1 MLGFN
6 QEKGIVG
13 LDIGSHSIK
22 AVELSVKKKKDRDV
36 FEVTK
41 IGHELLP
48 HDAIVEGTIIDS
60 TAVVETIKMI
70 FDENKF
76 KNRNVIISI
85 SGNSVIIKKI
95 SLPAMD
101 KEELAESIVW
111 EAKHNIPYPYEETNV
126 DYAILRPPR
135 GSEDKNLD
143 ILLVAAKKDKIA
155 NYSNVVN
162 QARKNL
168 VAIDVDVF
176 ALQNSVEVNYPE
188 TFQSR
193 IVAMINIGA
202 NITNIAIIERGTSQ
216 LFRDLS
222 LGGFFFI
229 ENMRKELNISF
240 DDAEKLLKGL
250 PMKTIPPEKV
260 DEVIALNI
268 KDLLDEIAK
277 TFSFYEAGEKREKKI
292 EQIYLSGGLA
302 HLKNIA
308 NSFEQKFNIKAEI
321 INPFRNVRY
330 DEKKLD
336 PVYSQEMAA
345 LFGVAVGLATRKVEK
360 QK

>member
-1 MLGFN
+1 MFGLG
-6 QEKGIVG
+6 QEKEIVG
-13 LDIGSHSIK
+13 LDIGSHAIK
-22 AVELSVKKKKDRDV
+22 AVALRSRKKGPRDV

-41 IGHELLP
+41 IGYEVLP

-60 TAVVETIKMI
+60 TAVAETIKMI
-70 FDENKF
+70 FDGNKI
-76 KNRNVIISI
+76 KNKNVAISI

-135 GSEDKNLD
+135 GAEGRNLD

-155 NYSNVVN
+155 NYSNVVY

-176 ALQNSVEVNYPE
+176 ALQNTLEANYPE
-188 TFQSR
+188 IFESGTAA
-193 IVAMINIGA
+193 VINIGA
-202 NITNIAIIERGTSQ
+202 NITNIVIVEKGTSQ

-222 LGGFFFI
+222 LGGYFI
-229 ENMRKELNISF
+229 TENMRKELGVSF
-240 DDAEKLLKGL
+240 DEAEKLLKG
-250 PMKTIPPEKV
+250 IPVKDVPAGKAE
-260 DEVIALNI
+260 EVISLNI
-268 KDLLDEIAK
+268 RDLLDEIDK

-292 EQIYLSGGLA
+292 ERILLSGGLA
-302 HLKNIA
+302 GLKNIGNA
-308 NSFEQKFNIKAEI
+308 FQDKFNITTDI
-321 INPFRNVRY
+321 FNPFKNI
-330 DEKKLD
+330 DFGGKKFD
-336 PVYSQEMAA
+336 PVFSQEIPSV
-345 LFGVAVGLATRKVEK
+345 FGVAVGLATRRMER
-360 QK
+360 

>member
-1 MLGFN
+1 MLGLN
-6 QEKGIVG
+6 QDKGIVG

-22 AVELSVKKKKDRDV
+22 AVELAAKKRRDRDV
-36 FEVTK
+36 FEVVR
-41 IGHELLP
+41 IGYEPLP

-76 KNRNVIISI
+76 KNRNVAISI

-111 EAKHNIPYPYEETNV
+111 EAKHNIPYPYEETSV

-135 GSEDKNLD
+135 GSEERNLD

-168 VAIDVDVF
+168 MAIDIDVF
-176 ALQNSVEVNYPE
+176 ALQNSLEVNYPE
-188 TFQSR
+188 DFQSK
-193 IVAMINIGA
+193 ILAVVNIGA
-202 NITNIAIIERGTSQ
+202 NITNVAIIERGTSQ
-216 LFRDLS
+216 LVRDLS

-229 ENMRKELNISF
+229 ENIRKELNLSF
-240 DDAEKLLKGL
+240 DEAEKLLKG
-250 PMKTIPPEKV
+250 IPVKSVAAEKV
-260 DEVIALNI
+260 DELVNFNV
-268 KDLLDEIAK
+268 KDLLDEIDK

-302 HLKNIA
+302 QLKNIA
-308 NSFEQKFNIKAEI
+308 QSFEQKFGIKTEAF
-321 INPFRNVRY
+321 NSFRNVTY
-330 DEKKLD
+330 DEKRLD
-336 PVYSQEMAA
+336 PVIPQDMAPV
-345 LFGVAVGLATRKVEK
+345 FGVAVGLATRKMEK
-360 QK
+360 

>member
-1 MLGFN
+1 MFGLS
-6 QEKGIVG
+6 QDKGIVG
-13 LDIGSHSIK
+13 LDIGSHSVK
-22 AVELSVKKKKDRDV
+22 AIELKAKTKKDRDV
-36 FEVTK
+36 FEVSR
-41 IGHELLP
+41 IGYELLP

-70 FDENKF
+70 FDESKF
-76 KNRNVIISI
+76 KNRNVVISI

-95 SLPAMD
+95 TLPAMD

-135 GSEDKNLD
+135 GAAEKNLD

-176 ALQNSVEVNYPE
+176 ALQNALEVNYPDE
-188 TFQSR
+188 FESK
-193 IVAMINIGA
+193 IVAIINIGA
-202 NITNIAIIERGTSQ
+202 NITNIAIVERGNSQ

-222 LGGFFFI
+222 IGAFFFV
-229 ENMRKELNISF
+229 ENIRKELNISF
-240 DDAEKLLKGL
+240 DEAEKLLKG
-250 PMKTIPPEKV
+250 IPSKSIPTEKA
-260 DEVIALNI
+260 DEVIHFNI
-268 KDLLDEIAK
+268 KDLLDEIDK

-302 HLKNIA
+302 HLKGMA
-308 NSFEQKFNIKAEI
+308 GAFEQKFNIRTEI
-321 INPFRNVRY
+321 FNPFRNVHY
-330 DEKKLD
+330 DEKKLE
-336 PVYSQEMAA
+336 PVYQEEMAA
-345 LFGVAVGLATRKVEK
+345 LFGVAVGLATRKMEK
-360 QK
+360 

>member
-1 MLGFN
+1 MLGLS

-22 AVELSVKKKKDRDV
+22 AVELTSKRKGNRDV
-36 FEVTK
+36 YAVAR
-41 IGHELLP
+41 IGYEALP

-60 TAVVETIKMI
+60 TAVVETIKTI
-70 FDENKF
+70 LDENKF
-76 KNRNVIISI
+76 KNRNVVISI

-95 SLPAMD
+95 SLPAME

-135 GSEDKNLD
+135 GSEEKNLD

-176 ALQNSVEVNYPE
+176 ALSNSLEVNYPE
-188 TFQSR
+188 AFQAKN
-193 IVAMINIGA
+193 VALINVGA
-202 NITNIAIIERGTSQ
+202 NITNVAIIERGTSQ

-240 DDAEKLLKGL
+240 DDAEKLIKG
-250 PMKTIPPEKV
+250 IPVKDIAAEKV
-260 DEVIALNI
+260 DEVVSFNV
-268 KDLLDEIAK
+268 KDLLDEIDK

-302 HLKNIA
+302 QLKNIA
-308 NSFEQKFNIKAEI
+308 SAFENRFNIKTEVF
-321 INPFRNVRY
+321 NPFRSVHY
-330 DEKKLD
+330 DERKLD
-336 PVYSQEMAA
+336 PVYAQEMAA
-345 LFGVAVGLATRKVEK
+345 LFGVAIGLAARKTEK
-360 QK
+360 

>member
-1 MLGFN
+1 MLGLS
-6 QEKGIVG
+6 QEKGIIG
-13 LDIGSHSIK
+13 LDIGSHSVK
-22 AVELSVKKKKDRDV
+22 AVEVVSKKRRDRDMY
-36 FEVTK
+36 EVARV
-41 IGHELLP
+41 GYELLP

-60 TAVVETIKMI
+60 TAVVETIKQI
-70 FDENKF
+70 FEEGKL
-76 KNRNVIISI
+76 KNRNVAISI

-101 KEELAESIVW
+101 REELAESIVW

-126 DYAILRPPR
+126 DYAILKPPR
-135 GSEDKNLD
+135 DTEEKNLD

-168 VAIDVDVF
+168 AAIDVDVF
-176 ALQNSVEVNYPE
+176 ALQNALEINYPE
-188 TFQSR
+188 AFESK
-193 IVAMINIGA
+193 IVAIVNIGA
-202 NITNIAIIERGTSQ
+202 NITNVAIIERGTSQ

-229 ENMRKELNISF
+229 ENMRKELNLSF
-240 DDAEKLLKGL
+240 DDAEKLLKG
-250 PMKTIPPEKV
+250 IPVKNAGAEKAE
-260 DEVIALNI
+260 EVIRFNV
-268 KDLLDEIAK
+268 KDLLDEVDK

-302 HLKNIA
+302 LLKNIA
-308 NSFEQKFNIKAEI
+308 AEFEKKFNIKTETF
-321 INPFRNVRY
+321 NPFRSVHY
-330 DEKKLD
+330 DERKLD

-345 LFGVAVGLATRKVEK
+345 LFGVAVGLATRKTEK
-360 QK
+360 